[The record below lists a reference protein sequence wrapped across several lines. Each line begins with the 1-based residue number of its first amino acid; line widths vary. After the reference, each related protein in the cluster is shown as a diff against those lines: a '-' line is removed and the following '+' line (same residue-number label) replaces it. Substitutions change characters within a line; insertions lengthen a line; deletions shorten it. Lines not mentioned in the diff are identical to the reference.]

1 MSTTG
6 KTSDST
12 RLNLKIAREKIA
24 DLEIALIKKAQEE
37 QQVNTMET
45 EDESP
50 KPPDKME
57 TDQISSASSEDEAD
71 ASLEE
76 EEEIVFSPAKVSF
89 QAAGTT
95 DEYPDDDFDEIFE
108 EAEKEAGPTPS
119 QLIGSALN
127 AKQQESINAD
137 SDAMEDDDHETV
149 YVGDLPPLPA
159 SDSSSASNLD
169 PSTDAS
175 SSSSSSSSSSDGS
188 HDTQELV
195 DKLNQNQYHAL
206 SNHKSPKKS
215 TKTDAP
221 SDSPDFA
228 GHPSSGQNSG
238 NAVDHHHAAPS
249 DDASG
254 TQVLAGS
261 GD

>member
-1 MSTTG
+1 MTF
-6 KTSDST
+6 
-12 RLNLKIAREKIA
+12 
-24 DLEIALIKKAQEE
+24 
-37 QQVNTMET
+37 
-45 EDESP
+45 
-50 KPPDKME
+50 
-57 TDQISSASSEDEAD
+57 EAD
-71 ASLEE
+71 GNKDGYAD
-76 EEEIVFSPAKVSF
+76 
-89 QAAGTT
+89 
-95 DEYPDDDFDEIFE
+95 DEFDEVVE
-108 EAEKEAGPTPS
+108 EAENEAGPTPS

>member
-1 MSTTG
+1 
-6 KTSDST
+6 
-12 RLNLKIAREKIA
+12 
-24 DLEIALIKKAQEE
+24 
-37 QQVNTMET
+37 
-45 EDESP
+45 
-50 KPPDKME
+50 
-57 TDQISSASSEDEAD
+57 
-71 ASLEE
+71 LEE
-76 EEEIVFSPAKVSF
+76 EEEIIFRPAKVSF

-127 AKQQESINAD
+127 TKQQESITAD

-149 YVGDLPPLPA
+149 YVGDL
-159 SDSSSASNLD
+159 
-169 PSTDAS
+169 
-175 SSSSSSSSSSDGS
+175 
-188 HDTQELV
+188 
-195 DKLNQNQYHAL
+195 KLNQNQYHAVR
-206 SNHKSPKKS
+206 NHKSPKKS

-221 SDSPDFA
+221 SDSPDFT

-249 DDASG
+249 NDASG